1 MRSTVRC
8 QSAWVQAQK
17 NENNDISFFCVP
29 LRYTIYLA
37 MSVPA
42 SSYPLT
48 DRLDSWKEIAA
59 YLGREVRTVQGWEK
73 TEGLPV
79 HRHQHAR
86 QGSVYAFKSELDSWR
101 EARRSTP
108 EAANVTAIPE
118 TPIPETAIPPTDL
131 GPKIP

>member
-1 MRSTVRC
+1 MAPDDRL
-8 QSAWVQAQK
+8 SA
-17 NENNDISFFCVP
+17 
-29 LRYTIYLA
+29 
-37 MSVPA
+37 
-42 SSYPLT
+42 

-59 YLGREVRTVQGWEK
+59 YLGREVRTVLGWEK

-131 GPKIP
+131 GPKIPAAAGVEEPPPPQPSRATAASP